1 MQAID
6 VKAAGVAFRADAET
20 AKQCFTFPNPPLTP
34 HNVKKYRKSMTEEP
48 GKRIVHYGIIDD
60 QMKVGA
66 ERAQR
71 RYGTNTADT
80 GEKVGDVFP
89 HGPQTDMSRYLND
102 RKEAIYKTR
111 KNEVLGKTLDRGVK
125 LPSKTEHED
134 LCSYRR

>member
-111 KNEVLGKTLDRGVK
+111 KNEVVWSASLEKRDDVT
-125 LPSKTEHED
+125 
-134 LCSYRR
+134 

>member
-71 RYGTNTADT
+71 RYGT
-80 GEKVGDVFP
+80 K
-89 HGPQTDMSRYLND
+89 YD
-102 RKEAIYKTR
+102 RKI
-111 KNEVLGKTLDRGVK
+111 
-125 LPSKTEHED
+125 
-134 LCSYRR
+134 